1 MPKRMTDS
9 FEFRLAALRPAP
21 AAVGQASFYYRA
33 GQVSQERAVRRWQF
47 VAAAAAILMTATVG
61 LCGWR
66 VAEAEARV
74 ADAEAKRVLPTVVAV
89 PAEIPP
95 TLPPLSASADDDLR
109 PYAPPMM
116 PPKLEAGP
124 TSGEVASSL
133 ELRRN
138 ILTAGVS
145 YLDAQP
151 KRTQSHFPE
160 SSGVPKR

>member
-1 MPKRMTDS
+1 MSDRMTDS
-9 FEFRLAALRPAP
+9 FEFKLAALRPAP
-21 AAVGQASFYYRA
+21 AGIGQASFYYRA
-33 GQVSQERAVRRWQF
+33 GQVSQTRAVRRWQL

-66 VAEAEARV
+66 IAEAEARV
-74 ADAEAKRVLPTVVAV
+74 ADAEAKRVPPTVVST
-89 PAEIPP
+89 EIPP
-95 TLPPLSASADDDLR
+95 AVPPLSASVDEDLR
-109 PYAPPMM
+109 PYAPPMV
-116 PPKLEAGP
+116 PPKPEVGP

-151 KRTQSHFPE
+151 KRIQSRFPE
-160 SSGVPKR
+160 SSGGAER

>member
-1 MPKRMTDS
+1 MSDQMTDS
-9 FEFRLAALRPAP
+9 FEFKLAALRPAP
-21 AAVGQASFYYRA
+21 AGVGQASFYYRA

-61 LCGWR
+61 LCSWR
-66 VAEAEARV
+66 IAEAEARV
-74 ADAEAKRVLPTVVAV
+74 AEAEAKRVPPTVVV
-89 PAEIPP
+89 PTEIPP
-95 TLPPLSASADDDLR
+95 VVPPLSASADEDLR
-109 PYAPPMM
+109 PYAPPMV
-116 PPKLEAGP
+116 PPRPEAGP

-151 KRTQSHFPE
+151 KRTHFPE
-160 SSGVPKR
+160 SSGGLER

>member
-1 MPKRMTDS
+1 MPNRMTDS
-9 FEFRLAALRPAP
+9 FEFKLAALRPAP
-21 AAVGQASFYYRA
+21 AGIGQASFYFRA

-47 VAAAAAILMTATVG
+47 LAAGAALLLTATVG

-66 VAEAEARV
+66 IADAEARV
-74 ADAEAKRVLPTVVAV
+74 TEAEAKRVPPMVAAV
-89 PAEIPP
+89 PEEISPVVP
-95 TLPPLSASADDDLR
+95 SQSASTDEDLR
-109 PYAPPMM
+109 PYAPPMV
-116 PPKLEAGP
+116 PPRPEAGP

-151 KRTQSHFPE
+151 KRTQSRFPE
-160 SSGVPKR
+160 SSGETER